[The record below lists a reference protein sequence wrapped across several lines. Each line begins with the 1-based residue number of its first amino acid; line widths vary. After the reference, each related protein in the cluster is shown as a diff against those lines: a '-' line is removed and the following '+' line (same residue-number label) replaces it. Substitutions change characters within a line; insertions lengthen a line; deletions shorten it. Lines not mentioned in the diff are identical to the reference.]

1 MADDRH
7 DRTTQDVGNIV
18 ALEHVN
24 VKIPDQQVATL
35 FYVVGLGLTRD
46 PYLMVGLDNMWIN
59 IGQQQFHLPTGT
71 PQVLRGDVGLVIPDF
86 DELPRRLAM
95 VERHLGAT
103 KFGYTVEDKH
113 VRVVSPWGNVIR
125 CHPPGPAFGEMTLGM
140 PYVEFPVERGAAEGI
155 ARFYREGLG
164 APAVVARNGGGAAAR
179 VTVGSH
185 QELIFRETA
194 EALPPYD
201 GHHVADLH
209 HGLLGT
215 APLALRA
222 RARHRGEQLVP
233 VPLPGHRR
241 ARQRPGALHHR
252 ARGAEP
258 PQPAL
263 PSPAGQPQPR
273 PAAAHLPARPGCVRP
288 GDELVGPT
296 PRPATTLR
304 PASGAASRQPA
315 SAAVDQKP
323 YSRAGFVDQDLL
335 ADRRIGR
342 PHRKLVEQPAVVDR
356 PGAASRRSAFRRAA
370 CAHPGAAS
378 PCPRRCDRGSR
389 RSARGRAARHHRS
402 RARATRRDRRR
413 RS

>member
-24 VKIPDQQVATL
+24 VQVPDQQLATM

-71 PQVLRGDVGLVIPDF
+71 PQVLRGNVGLVIPDF

-103 KFGYTVEDKH
+103 QFGYTVEDKH

-140 PYVEFPVERGAAEGI
+140 PYVEFPVEPGAAEGI

-194 EALPPYD
+194 EALPAYD
-201 GHHVADLH
+201 GHHMQIYIANFSGPHRWLSER
-209 HGLLGT
+209 GLITEESNWYQYRFQDIVEPDSGRVLFT
-215 APLALRA
+215 IEHEVRSLRSPLY
-222 RARHRGEQLVP
+222 
-233 VPLPGHRR
+233 
-241 ARQRPGALHHR
+241 
-252 ARGAEP
+252 
-258 PQPAL
+258 
-263 PSPAGQPQPR
+263 
-273 PAAAHLPARPGCVRP
+273 
-288 GDELVGPT
+288 
-296 PRPATTLR
+296 LR
-304 PASGAASRQPA
+304 PLVNRNPAQRQPTY
-315 SAAVDQKP
+315 Q
-323 YSRAGFVDQDLL
+323 
-335 ADRRIGR
+335 
-342 PHRKLVEQPAVVDR
+342 
-356 PGAASRRSAFRRAA
+356 
-370 CAHPGAAS
+370 
-378 PCPRRCDRGSR
+378 
-389 RSARGRAARHHRS
+389 RGRDAFVPGMS
-402 RARATRRDRRR
+402 
-413 RS
+413 